1 MLRPDPVR
9 RVLAVDAG
17 SRRLKLMLVKG
28 SFGRGEILREES
40 VDLHEEGLV
49 NTEELKTHLHD
60 ILEDCGRPPIALT
73 LSQHLSTSQIIELPQ
88 TPESEVRRLIE
99 DEIIRLSGVSDSA
112 IVHDFVQVKSPA
124 AARQQFWVTLCKERD
139 IEERVQQLGL
149 AADDLCDVTT
159 AANALVAAY
168 RAAEPQ
174 PTDALLVHLGAQNT
188 LLVVLDGGH
197 AVFATSF
204 TVGSDSFTRAVAK
217 ARNCS
222 FEEAEPF
229 KRRHNVLTGPQA
241 LPGFAEFVDG
251 WVAEIK
257 RQFSDWF
264 TSRSRPLVD
273 ISTVPVIVGG
283 AAFDQPGLLEYLN
296 QRVALSLRPWPVRPG
311 LPAPGFE
318 IAYGTALQA
327 LNLTD
332 QPVSLLPAARRAA
345 WKRRLTTRKI
355 ELANVALIT
364 LCFLALCLGVWQ
376 KLSLLE
382 RKRELLTKVQ
392 AGADAMQANQSLTA
406 TLLLDYEQLRPM
418 FECQQNTVDALATL
432 ALLQES
438 RSNRTFW
445 YVLLADQ
452 QSYFTTGGFTVT
464 NRPGRTNGSIPF
476 IGPLPPAEHDSLTGG
491 IGSEF
496 SPAKPGLIAELCV
509 PEDVEGARRVLSQV
523 VNDLKQSPLFTK
535 VDLLSDDLRRDYAD
549 PKVILPGRHFAL
561 ALDFAAA
568 DFHQPQVSRRF
579 RQSDAFGGPG
589 RSGRRTLPAS
599 PDGSESGKTP

>member
-1 MLRPDPVR
+1 MLKPDPVR

-17 SRRLKLMLVKG
+17 SRRLKLMLVKS

-49 NTEELKTHLHD
+49 NTEELRSHLHE

-73 LSQHLSTSQIIELPQ
+73 LSQHLSTSHIIELPQ

-99 DEIIRLSGVSDSA
+99 GEIIKLSGVSDSA
-112 IVHDFVQVKSPA
+112 IVHDFVQVKSPSA
-124 AARQQFWVTLCKERD
+124 TRQQFWVTLCKERD
-139 IEERVQQLGL
+139 IEERVQQLGM
-149 AADDLCDVTT
+149 AEDDLCDVTT

-174 PTDALLVHLGAQNT
+174 ATEALLVHLGAQNT
-188 LLVVLDGGH
+188 LQVVLGGGH

-222 FEEAEPF
+222 FEEAESF
-229 KRRHNVLTGPQA
+229 KRRHNVLTGAQA

-251 WVAEIK
+251 WVTEIK
-257 RQFSDWF
+257 RQFSDWLA
-264 TSRSRPLVD
+264 SRSGPLADV
-273 ISTVPVIVGG
+273 STMPVIVGG

-355 ELANVALIT
+355 EMANVALIA
-364 LCFLALCLGVWQ
+364 LCFMALALGVWQ
-376 KLSLLE
+376 KLSLLQH
-382 RKRELLTKVQ
+382 KSELLAKVQ
-392 AGADAMQANQSLTA
+392 AGADAMQANQSLTSS
-406 TLLLDYEQLRPM
+406 LLLDYESLRPM
-418 FECQQNTVDALATL
+418 FEYQQNTVDALATL

-452 QSYFTTGGFTVT
+452 QSYFTPGGFAIT
-464 NRPGRTNGSIPF
+464 NRPGRTNGIVPF

-491 IGSEF
+491 IGPEF

-523 VNDLKQSPLFTK
+523 VNDLKQSPLFSK

-549 PKVILPGRHFAL
+549 PKVVLPGRHFAL
-561 ALDFAAA
+561 ALDFVAA
-568 DFHQPQVSRRF
+568 DFYQPQASRRT
-579 RQSDAFGGPG
+579 RQFDVPGGAG
-589 RSGRRTLPAS
+589 RSGRRTLPVA
-599 PDGSESGKTP
+599 PAGGESGKAP

>member
-17 SRRLKLMLVKG
+17 SRRLKLMLVKS
-28 SFGRGEILREES
+28 SFGRGEILREEL

-49 NTEELKTHLHD
+49 NTEELKSHLHD

-99 DEIIRLSGVSDSA
+99 DETIKLSGVSDSA
-112 IVHDFVQVKSPA
+112 IVHDFVQVPSPSPN
-124 AARQQFWVTLCKERD
+124 RQQFWVTLCKERD

-174 PTDALLVHLGAQNT
+174 ATDALLVHLGAQNT

-197 AVFATSF
+197 AVFAASF

-217 ARNCS
+217 ARGCS
-222 FEEAEPF
+222 FEDAEAF
-229 KRRHNVLTGPQA
+229 KRQTNVLAGPEA
-241 LPGFAEFVDG
+241 LPGFAEFVDS
-251 WVAEIK
+251 WVSEIK
-257 RQFSDWF
+257 RQFSDWLAN
-264 TSRSRPLVD
+264 RSGPPVD
-273 ISTVPVIVGG
+273 LAAFPVIVGG

-296 QRVALSLRPWPVRPG
+296 QRAALSLRPWPVHPG
-311 LPAPGFE
+311 LPAHGFE

-327 LNLTD
+327 LSLTS
-332 QPVSLLPAARRAA
+332 QPVSLLPTAQRAA

-355 ELANVALIT
+355 ELANVAL
-364 LCFLALCLGVWQ
+364 LAVCFLALGFGIWH
-376 KLSLLE
+376 KLSLIQS
-382 RKRELLTKVQ
+382 KSELLAKVQ
-392 AGADAMQANQSLTA
+392 AGADALQANQLLTA
-406 TLLLDYEQLRPM
+406 NLMADYERLRPL
-418 FECQQNTVDALATL
+418 FEWQQNTVDTLATL

-452 QSYFTTGGFTVT
+452 QSYFTPGGFAIT
-464 NRPGRTNGSIPF
+464 NRLGRTNGFAPF
-476 IGPLPPAEHDSLTGG
+476 IGPLPPPDHDALAGG
-491 IGSEF
+491 SGQEL

-509 PEDVEGARRVLSQV
+509 PEDVEGARRVLSQI

-535 VDLLSDDLRRDYAD
+535 VDLLSDDLRRDNAD

-568 DFHQPQVSRRF
+568 EFHQSPLSRRP
-579 RQSDAFGGPG
+579 RPPEAFSGPG
-589 RSGRRTLPAS
+589 RSGRRTLPGT
-599 PDGSESGKTP
+599 PEGGESGKAP